1 MRTDIRGINQSVW
14 LSDISQCD
22 MFNIRFTV
30 VEDTN
35 HGRPNKLY
43 TMTHHLFQR
52 NAVSMSPTI
61 CRGARACR
69 THIYYQAGQATIN
82 YQPSNMKSIR
92 TGNMIVRHWH
102 KATSIARPKIFCCL
116 SRLYH
121 VCLFKTNTIPGFSFH
136 YDGILFV
143 VDVNIWTKIIYQNVT
158 QGP

>member
-1 MRTDIRGINQSVW
+1 MPKYVHVTKSMILFNLKDRKLKIIKMRTDIRGINQSVW

-92 TGNMIVRHWH
+92 TGNMIVRH
-102 KATSIARPKIFCCL
+102 
-116 SRLYH
+116 
-121 VCLFKTNTIPGFSFH
+121 
-136 YDGILFV
+136 
-143 VDVNIWTKIIYQNVT
+143 
-158 QGP
+158 